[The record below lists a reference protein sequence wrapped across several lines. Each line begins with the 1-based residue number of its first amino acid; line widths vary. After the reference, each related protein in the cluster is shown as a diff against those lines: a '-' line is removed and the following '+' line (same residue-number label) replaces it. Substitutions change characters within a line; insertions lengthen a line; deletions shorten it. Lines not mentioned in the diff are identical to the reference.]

1 MKATSIFGGV
11 QVFNILIQIIRSKF
25 VALLLGPSGMG
36 FFGLLATTINLVS
49 SVTNLGLSNSAVRN
63 IAAANNGDDNDAKI
77 SYTVSIFRKL
87 VWFTGLFGLLVVL
100 VFSPI
105 LSSLTFNNTKYTY
118 AFAILSVTLL
128 VNQLAAGQRVLL
140 QGMRQIKLLAQTNII
155 GSVGSLLVTLPLYYL
170 YGIDGVVPAMVITAI
185 VTLIIQFFFSRK
197 IVVKKVSMSIR
208 EAIVKG
214 SDMIKMGVILSL
226 SGLISAVASYI
237 VRVFISHNGS
247 MADVGLYNAGF
258 NIISSYVGLV
268 FSAMTTDYYP
278 RLAAVSKNKDECNI
292 LINNQFEVAIY
303 ILSPLLC
310 IFIVFISWIVVFLY
324 SSKFLPISEMVHWA
338 IMGIFFKA
346 MSWSIG
352 VLIMARGDSKYFFWN
367 ELIAN
372 IYLLTLNILG
382 YHFFGLEGLGISFL
396 VGYIIH
402 ALQIYFFARI
412 KYNFKLDNSIFF
424 LFSFNIFLAAICFLV
439 NKTLEP
445 LYNYLIGGICILVAA
460 FYSVYS
466 LNKKTDVI
474 NTILCKLK
482 KK

>member
-1 MKATSIFGGV
+1 MKSTSIFGGV

-63 IAAANNGDDNDAKI
+63 IAAANNGDDNEVKI

-197 IVVKKVSMSIR
+197 IVIKKVSMSIH

-460 FYSVYS
+460 FYSAFS

>member
-25 VALLLGPSGMG
+25 VAILLGPSGMG
-36 FFGLLATTINLVS
+36 FFGLLTTTINLVAS
-49 SVTNLGLSNSAVRN
+49 ITNLGLSNSAVRN
-63 IAAANNGDDNDAKI
+63 IAAANNGKDTENEI

-87 VWFTGLFGLLVVL
+87 VWFTGLFGLLSVL
-100 VFSPI
+100 IFSPI

-140 QGMRQIKLLAQTNII
+140 QGMRQIKLLAQTNVI
-155 GSVGSLLVTLPLYYL
+155 GSVGSLIVTLPLYYL
-170 YGIDGVVPAMVITAI
+170 YGIDGVVPAMVITAL
-185 VTLIIQFFFSRK
+185 VTLLIQFFFSRK
-197 IVVKKVSMSIR
+197 IVIKKISISIR
-208 EAIVKG
+208 EAIKEG

-226 SGLISAVASYI
+226 SGLISASASYI
-237 VRVFISHNGS
+237 VRIFISHNGS

-278 RLAAVSKNKDECNI
+278 RLASISKNKDESNN

-310 IFIVFISWIVVFLY
+310 VFIVFISLIVVFLY
-324 SSKFLPISEMVHWA
+324 SSKFLPISEMLHWA
-338 IMGIFFKA
+338 ILGIFFKA

-352 VLIMARGDSKYFFWN
+352 VLIMAKGDSKYFFWN

-372 IYLLTLNILG
+372 IYLLTFNILG

-396 VGYIIH
+396 VGYIVH

-412 KYNFKLDNSIFF
+412 KYNFKLEKSIFF
-424 LFSFNIFLAAICFLV
+424 LFAFNISLAIICFIV
-439 NKTLEP
+439 NKTMEP
-445 LYNYLIGGICILVAA
+445 LYNYLIGGICILLATI
-460 FYSVYS
+460 YSLYS
-466 LNKKTDVI
+466 LNKKTEVL
-474 NTILCKLK
+474 NTILTKLK

>member
-11 QVFNILIQIIRSKF
+11 QVFNILIQIVRSKF
-25 VALLLGPSGMG
+25 VAILLGPSGMG
-36 FFGLLATTINLVS
+36 FFGLLTTTINLVGS
-49 SVTNLGLSNSAVRN
+49 ITNLGLSNSAVRN
-63 IAAANNGDDNDAKI
+63 IAAANNGSDSENDI

-87 VWFTGLFGLLVVL
+87 VWFTGLFGLLTVL
-100 VFSPI
+100 IFSPI

-155 GSVGSLLVTLPLYYL
+155 GSVGSLIVTLPLYYL

-197 IVVKKVSMSIR
+197 LVIKKISMSIR
-208 EAIVKG
+208 EAVIKG

-226 SGLISAVASYI
+226 SGLISAAASYI
-237 VRVFISHNGS
+237 VRIFISHNGS

-278 RLAAVSKNKDECNI
+278 RLAAVSKNKYESNS

-310 IFIVFISWIVVFLY
+310 VFIVFISWIVVFLY

-338 IMGIFFKA
+338 ILGIFFKA

-352 VLIMARGDSKYFFWN
+352 VLIMARGDSKHFFWN
-367 ELIAN
+367 ELVAN
-372 IYLLTLNILG
+372 IYLLTFNILG

-396 VGYIIH
+396 VGYIVH

-412 KYNFKLDNSIFF
+412 KYNFKLDKSILF
-424 LFSFNIFLAAICFLV
+424 LFSFNISLALMCFLV

-445 LYNYLIGGICILVAA
+445 LYNYLIGSMCILLAS

-474 NTILCKLK
+474 NTILSKLK